1 MFIKNINLQL
11 CDHIMMTL
19 KPQTYAKHM
28 KDKHKCKLCCGLL
41 VLRSQR
47 VRSDDAASSFTP
59 PYTTTAIFPAT
70 VLVHDELRYD
80 QKEADM
86 YERATLQNGMI
97 LSDLYPDL
105 PQPDNKAIITDTFIS
120 RLTGILFAILNTLG
134 MQQQNLRPEAVD
146 VLEGL
151 AGLTGL
157 TGDKRT
163 PGVSISSSKP
173 NKFRGSFSFCASAR
187 VFVSGNGVD
196 CAVTR

>member
-1 MFIKNINLQL
+1 M
-11 CDHIMMTL
+11 
-19 KPQTYAKHM
+19 
-28 KDKHKCKLCCGLL
+28 
-41 VLRSQR
+41 LRSQR
-47 VRSDDAASSFTP
+47 VRSDDDASSFTS

-70 VLVHDELRYD
+70 VLVHDE
-80 QKEADM
+80 
-86 YERATLQNGMI
+86 LQNGMI

-151 AGLTGL
+151 AGLTG
-157 TGDKRT
+157 DKCT
-163 PGVSISSSKP
+163 PGVSISWSKP
-173 NKFRGSFSFCASAR
+173 NKFRGSFFFCASAR

-196 CAVTR
+196 CDVTR